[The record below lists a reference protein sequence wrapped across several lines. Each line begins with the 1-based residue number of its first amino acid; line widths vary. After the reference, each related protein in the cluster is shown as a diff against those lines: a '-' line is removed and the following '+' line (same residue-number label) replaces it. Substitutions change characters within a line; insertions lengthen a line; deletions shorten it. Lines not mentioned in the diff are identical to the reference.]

1 MTEFTGLEKLAL
13 ANAELEIKRAN
24 EKVAQIKKDKAD
36 REKQNSYAVQSKILG
51 TPEWERETM
60 LKQERQVQADSATEQ
75 MFKHGINE
83 LIEHIK
89 KNGSIY
95 GLKLGQYVATSNGFS
110 GTYTLTLHVSP
121 HK

>member
-1 MTEFTGLEKLAL
+1 MQYNYEERRLIDQANIAAKKAKDLAAKAEKL
-13 ANAELEIKRAN
+13 
-24 EKVAQIKKDKAD
+24 KAD

-60 LKQERQVQADSATEQ
+60 LQQERQVQADRATEQ

-83 LIEHIK
+83 LIKHIE

-95 GLKLGQYVATSNGFS
+95 GLKLGQHVATSNGFS
-110 GTYTLTLHVSP
+110 GSYTLTLYCSP